1 MDIKTIAPDLSVSPQ
16 ITAQD
21 VGIAASQGFRSL
33 IINRPDGESTDQP
46 DHLVIAEAARRHGL
60 GVRYVPAISGKVT
73 DADVE
78 AFDKAMHEL
87 AAPALAYCR
96 TGTRSA
102 TLWAL
107 AQAGHLSTDAILKTT
122 ASAGYD
128 LSGLRTRLDACDKT
142 AAGGIGPVK
151 SHDVVI
157 IGGGAAGLSTA
168 ASILKRRNGVDIA
181 IVEPRTEHYYQP
193 GWTLV
198 GGGVFKREKTERQ
211 MATLMPKGVQ
221 WIRAACAGFDPERNQ
236 VILEDGERIGYKT
249 LVVAP
254 GLKLNWDA
262 IEGLKETLGKN
273 GVTSNYR
280 FDMAAYTWELVQ
292 SMQGGRAL
300 FTQPAMPIKCAGAPQ
315 KAMYLACDAWQR
327 RGVLKDIK
335 VEFHNAGGV
344 LFGVKDYVPALME
357 YVEKYGIDLCFNET
371 LVAVD
376 GAKKTAYFD
385 VTDAAGNVQ
394 REVREFDMMH
404 VCPPQTSLDFV
415 ANSPLA
421 NEAGWVDVSGET
433 LQHTQYG
440 NVFGLGDASST
451 PNAKTAAAVRK
462 QAPVAAHNVLCV
474 LDGKAPNAVYSGY
487 GSCPLTVERG
497 KIVLAEFAYGGKLE
511 PTLPQWMINGTKP
524 TRTAWF
530 LKEKMLPNMY
540 FDMMLRG
547 IETLAKPKLL
557 PHRPASH
564 EAQQAVDSK
573 EATSKATST

>member
-1 MDIKTIAPDLSVSPQ
+1 MDIKTIAPDLSVSSQ

-21 VGIAASQGFRSL
+21 VGVAASQGFRSL
-33 IINRPDGESTDQP
+33 IINRPDGESADQP
-46 DHLVIAEAARRHGL
+46 GRTAIEEAARRHGME
-60 GVRYVPAISGKVT
+60 VSYVPVVSGKVT

-78 AFDKAMHEL
+78 AFDKTLHEL
-87 AAPALAYCR
+87 PAPALAYCR

-107 AQAGHLSTDAILKTT
+107 SQAGHLSTDAILKT
-122 ASAGYD
+122 ASGAGYD
-128 LSGLRTRLDACDKT
+128 LSGLRARLDARDK
-142 AAGGIGPVK
+142 AAEGGIGPVK

-157 IGGGAAGLSTA
+157 IGGGAAGISTA
-168 ASILKRRNGVDIA
+168 ASILKRRKGVDIA

-198 GGGVFKREKTERQ
+198 GGGVFKREQTERP
-211 MATLMPKGVQ
+211 MVKLMPKGVQ
-221 WIRAACAGFDPERNQ
+221 WIRSACAGFDPERNQ

-254 GLKLNWDA
+254 GLKLNWDG
-262 IEGLKETLGKN
+262 IEGLKDTLGKN
-273 GVTSNYR
+273 GVTSNYL
-280 FDMAAYTWELVQ
+280 FDMAPYTWELVQ
-292 SMQGGRAL
+292 AMKGGRAL
-300 FTQPAMPIKCAGAPQ
+300 FTQPPMPIKCAGAPQ
-315 KAMYLACDAWQR
+315 KAMYLACDAWKR
-327 RGVLKDIK
+327 KGVLKDID

-344 LFGVKDYVPALME
+344 IFGVKEYVPALMK
-357 YVEKYGIDLCFNET
+357 YVDKYGIDLCFSET

-376 GAKKTAYFD
+376 GEKKTAFFD
-385 VTDAAGNVQ
+385 VKDADGNVTRQ
-394 REVREFDMMH
+394 AREFDMMH

-440 NVFGLGDASST
+440 NVFGLGDAGST

-462 QAPVAAHNVLCV
+462 QAPIAAHNVLCV
-474 LDGKAPNAVYSGY
+474 LDGKAPNAIYNGY

-497 KIVLAEFAYGGKLE
+497 KIVLAEFAYGGKLD
-511 PTLPQWMINGTKP
+511 PTVPQWMLNGTKP
-524 TRTAWF
+524 TRAAWF
-530 LKEKMLPNMY
+530 LKEKMLPNIY

-547 IETLAKPKLL
+547 TETLAKPKLL

-564 EAQQAVDSK
+564 EAQQAVDFK
-573 EATSKATST
+573 DAPSKAA

>member
-16 ITAQD
+16 ISVQD
-21 VGIAASQGFRSL
+21 VGIAASQGFKSL
-33 IINRPDGESTDQP
+33 IINRPDGESSDQTD
-46 DHLVIAEAARRHGL
+46 HAAIEEAARRHGL
-60 GVRYVPAISGKVT
+60 EVRYVPVVSGKVT

-107 AQAGHLSTDAILKTT
+107 SQAGHLSTDAILKTT
-122 ASAGYD
+122 AGAGYD
-128 LSGLRTRLDACDKT
+128 LSGLRSRLEAKDT
-142 AAGGIGPVK
+142 AQDSGTGPVK

-157 IGGGAAGLSTA
+157 IGGGGAGISTA
-168 ASILKRRNGVDIA
+168 ASILKRRGGVDIA

-198 GGGVFKREKTERQ
+198 GGGVFKREQTERQ

-221 WIRAACAGFDPERNQ
+221 WVRAACAGFDPERNQ
-236 VILEDGERIGYKT
+236 VILEDGERIGYKV

-254 GLKLNWDA
+254 GLKLNWDG

-273 GVTSNYR
+273 GVTSNYL
-280 FDMAAYTWELVQ
+280 FDMAPYTWELVQ
-292 SMQGGRAL
+292 SMKGGRAL
-300 FTQPAMPIKCAGAPQ
+300 FTQPPMPIKCAGAPQ
-315 KAMYLACDAWQR
+315 KAMYLACDAWKR
-327 RGVLKDIK
+327 RGVLKDIE

-344 LFGVKDYVPALME
+344 IFGVKEYVPALMK
-357 YVEKYGIDLCFNET
+357 YVDKYGIDLCFSET

-376 GAKKTAYFD
+376 GAKKTAWFD
-385 VTDAAGNVQ
+385 VKDADGKVT
-394 REVREFDMMH
+394 REAREFDMMH

-440 NVFGLGDASST
+440 NVFGLGDAGST

-511 PTLPQWMINGTKP
+511 PTVPQWMLNGTKP
-524 TRTAWF
+524 TRAAWF
-530 LKEKMLPNMY
+530 LKEKMLPNIY

-547 IETLAKPKLL
+547 TETLAKPKLL

-564 EAQQAVDSK
+564 EAQQAVDFK
-573 EATSKATST
+573 DAPSKAA

>member
-33 IINRPDGESTDQP
+33 IINRPDGEAGDQTD
-46 DHLVIAEAARRHGL
+46 HAVIEEAARRHGL
-60 GVRYVPAISGKVT
+60 DVRYVPVVAGKVT

-87 AAPALAYCR
+87 PAPALAYCR

-107 AQAGHLSTDAILKTT
+107 SQAGHLSTDAILKT
-122 ASAGYD
+122 ASSAGYD
-128 LSGLRTRLDACDKT
+128 LSGLRARLDARDKAT
-142 AAGGIGPVK
+142 EGGIGPVK

-157 IGGGAAGLSTA
+157 IGGGAAGISTA
-168 ASILKRRNGVDIA
+168 ASILKRRGDVDIA
-181 IVEPRTEHYYQP
+181 IVELRTEHYYQP

-198 GGGVFKREKTERQ
+198 GGGVFKREQTERQ

-221 WIRAACAGFDPERNQ
+221 WVRAACSKFDPERNQ
-236 VILEDGERIGYKT
+236 IILEDGERIGYKV
-249 LVVAP
+249 LIVAP

-273 GVTSNYR
+273 GVTSNYL
-280 FDMAAYTWELVQ
+280 FDMAPYTWELVQ
-292 SMQGGRAL
+292 SMKGGRAI
-300 FTQPAMPIKCAGAPQ
+300 FTQPPMPIKCAGAPQ
-315 KAMYLACDAWQR
+315 KAMYLACDAWKR
-327 RGVLKDIK
+327 RGVLKDVE

-344 LFGVKDYVPALME
+344 IFGVKEYVPALMK
-357 YVEKYGIDLCFNET
+357 YVDKYGIDLCFNET

-376 GAKKTAYFD
+376 GANKTAYFD
-385 VTDAAGNVQ
+385 VTDAEGAVK
-394 REVREFDMMH
+394 REAREFDMMH

-415 ANSPLA
+415 ASSPLA
-421 NEAGWVDVSGET
+421 NESGWVDVSGET

-440 NVFGLGDASST
+440 NVFSLGDAGST

-474 LDGKAPNAVYSGY
+474 LDGNAPNAVYSGY

-511 PTLPQWMINGTKP
+511 PTVPQWMLNGTKP
-524 TRTAWF
+524 TRAAWF
-530 LKEKMLPNMY
+530 LKEKMLPNIY

-547 IETLAKPKLL
+547 TETLAKPKLL

-564 EAQQAVDSK
+564 EAQQAVDFK
-573 EATSKATST
+573 DAPSKAA